1 VAGMGKEK
9 WVRYVAGMGK
19 EKWVRYV
26 AGMGK
31 EKWITGFSWE
41 EPEVKR

>member
-1 VAGMGKEK
+1 MGKEK

>member
-1 VAGMGKEK
+1 MR
-9 WVRYVAGMGK
+9 WVRYAASMGK